1 MQGLRE
7 ALGLACLLCVL
18 AACSPFSSEPYTTST
33 EPAALMALVR
43 PGWQAAGPESMILR
57 TLRGTDASAPAETE
71 RRSLQPVLIAP
82 LSTTRLLL
90 IVAGTPADAGGS
102 RETGSSTPAS
112 LDAYWFGKRGNRWYR
127 IGEHEDF
134 TRTGANGLPGELRTT
149 ALDARRKALVIE
161 NGSCRLGRCA
171 RWLNLFAIGIA
182 NMQPLLPNGEPVQLG
197 AETDSPG
204 ERCRAMLRMR
214 PGSHG
219 RMALDEFSPRAGCH
233 AITGRWY
240 LESRND
246 APDRLTINLSGTR
259 VTARRVVVEPDEE
272 EVDRRIEE
280 AIARG
285 GECCAPPPPVREEYL
300 ATVNTVNSQ
309 IVYRYADGHYE
320 ALSGSFPLPA
330 L

>member
-1 MQGLRE
+1 VLRS
-7 ALGLACLLCVL
+7 L
-18 AACSPFSSEPYTTST
+18 
-33 EPAALMALVR
+33 
-43 PGWQAAGPESMILR
+43 PGA
-57 TLRGTDASAPAETE
+57 DASAPRETE
-71 RRSLQPVLIAP
+71 RRAIRPLLITP
-82 LSTTRLLL
+82 LSTTRMLL
-90 IVAGTPADAGGS
+90 IVAGVPADADGTLQAGAA
-102 RETGSSTPAS
+102 TPAS

-134 TRTGANGLPGELRTT
+134 TRAGFNGNAGELRTT
-149 ALDARRKALVIE
+149 DLDTRRKALVIE
-161 NGSCRLGRCA
+161 NGNCRLGRCA
-171 RWLNLFAIGIA
+171 RWLNLFAIGLTD
-182 NMQPLLPNGEPVQLG
+182 MQPLLPNGEAVQTA

-214 PGSHG
+214 AGSHG

-233 AITGRWY
+233 AISGRWY
-240 LESRND
+240 LESSNE
-246 APDRLTINLSGTR
+246 APDRLTINLTGTR
-259 VTARRVVVEPDEE
+259 VTARRVIVEPDEE

-300 ATVNTVNSQ
+300 ASVNAVNSQ
-309 IVYRYADGHYE
+309 IIYRFVEGHYE